1 MDYWYL
7 SRAPKYINKNMIK
20 VAYLSEG
27 TSLYDCFFLKH
38 LSRFLDIVFLSI
50 NQNPKHLCIEIPF
63 VKLPALIK
71 QLPIHDSP
79 RRYLMTPFNVL
90 LLKQVLSNIKPHV
103 LIGCDGLYYGFYA
116 ALSKFKPF
124 ILFIWGSEVL
134 VWPKFF
140 FLRALV
146 KHSIKK
152 ADLVLVDSFI
162 QYKACVALG
171 CNPDKIVVIPWLDS
185 KEMEENVKKA
195 REEKDVFRRIFGWKP
210 NDIVVISTRWHE
222 KIYNIE
228 TLIKSIPIVIQN
240 IPNVRF
246 LLLGKG
252 SLTSKLMGMVREMG
266 LDEVVR
272 FIGTVP
278 HDKIFYY
285 LRNSDIYVS
294 TSLSDGTSASL
305 LEAMISGLACVVSDI
320 PGNREWIIDGVN
332 GLLFPAKDYIKLAQ
346 KIIFLAKDNEL
357 RKRLGE
363 NAITAVRKRADW
375 ENNAKTLYEK
385 LVNLLRIY
393 GKA

>member
-1 MDYWYL
+1 
-7 SRAPKYINKNMIK
+7 
-20 VAYLSEG
+20 
-27 TSLYDCFFLKH
+27 
-38 LSRFLDIVFLSI
+38 
-50 NQNPKHLCIEIPF
+50 
-63 VKLPALIK
+63 
-71 QLPIHDSP
+71 
-79 RRYLMTPFNVL
+79 MTPFNVL
-90 LLKQVLSNIKPHV
+90 LLRRVLSNIKPQA
-103 LIGCDGLYYGFYA
+103 LIGCNGLYYGFYA

-146 KHSIKK
+146 KYSIKK

-195 REEKDVFRRIFGWKP
+195 REEKDVFRKIFGWKP

-240 IPNVRF
+240 VPNIRF

-252 SLTSKLMGMVREMG
+252 SLTSKLIGMVREMG
-266 LDEVVR
+266 LDEIVR

-305 LEAMISGLACVVSDI
+305 LEAMITGLACVVSDI
-320 PGNREWIIDGVN
+320 PGNREWII
-332 GLLFPAKDYIKLAQ
+332 ISS
-346 KIIFLAKDNEL
+346 
-357 RKRLGE
+357 KRS
-363 NAITAVRKRADW
+363 
-375 ENNAKTLYEK
+375 Y
-385 LVNLLRIY
+385 
-393 GKA
+393 

>member
-1 MDYWYL
+1 MTKIVYF
-7 SRAPKYINKNMIK
+7 N
-20 VAYLSEG
+20 EG
-27 TSLYDCFFLKH
+27 SSLYDYFFLKH
-38 LSRFLDIVFLSI
+38 LSKQFDIVFVSFNSNSKYL
-50 NQNPKHLCIEIPF
+50 PKRISF
-63 VKLPALIK
+63 VKLPTLIK
-71 QLPIHDSP
+71 HLPIHDSP
-79 RRYLMTPFNVL
+79 RIYLMTPFNVL
-90 LLKQVLSNIKPHV
+90 LLKRALSSIKPHF
-103 LIGCDGLYYGFYA
+103 LIGCNGLYYGFYA

-195 REEKDVFRRIFGWKP
+195 REEKDVFRKIFGWKP

-240 IPNVRF
+240 VPNIRF

-252 SLTSKLMGMVREMG
+252 SLTSKLIGMVREMG

-305 LEAMISGLACVVSDI
+305 LEAMITGLACVVSDI

-332 GLLFPAKDYIKLAQ
+332 GLLFPAKNHIKLAQ

-357 RKRLGE
+357 RKKLGE
-363 NAITAVRKRADW
+363 NAITTVRKRADW
-375 ENNAKTLYEK
+375 ENNSKTLYEK